1 MISIQ
6 SRVRYTGMVSLLL
19 MLPFLAGADGNGCGA
34 GPVPAGSGTS
44 ADAGVSCTP
53 ADCTGLAAPLDAKT
67 CPGGASVARTVCSRD
82 ASGQCG
88 WEFPSCPTGGDAGEV
103 CECTGP
109 APGAPNM
116 ICSDG
121 STGGP
126 VCSKGSDGTCGW
138 QIRSCPVQ
146 ACPGLGCFPN
156 CPNGILKDSKGCE
169 TCQCAPAAD
178 GGGTGAACKSDADCA
193 GGRICGFPEVDACTA
208 TGTCFETLPEGCN
221 AYSLGCA
228 CDGSEVNV
236 VCNGLPAG
244 YAPAPLLHTGAC
256 VDSGAN
262 DGGDGG
268 ACCPTGWD
276 LYACTHPDGG
286 AGMACHNPQL
296 GCASSLTCGQ
306 GCDGVVTGR
315 CGP

>member
-1 MISIQ
+1 MISSQ

-34 GPVPAGSGTS
+34 GPV
-44 ADAGVSCTP
+44 
-53 ADCTGLAAPLDAKT
+53 
-67 CPGGASVARTVCSRD
+67 
-82 ASGQCG
+82 
-88 WEFPSCPTGGDAGEV
+88 PTGGDAGEV

-146 ACPGLGCFPN
+146 
-156 CPNGILKDSKGCE
+156 
-169 TCQCAPAAD
+169 
-178 GGGTGAACKSDADCA
+178 ACKSDADCA

-262 DGGDGG
+262 GGGDGG